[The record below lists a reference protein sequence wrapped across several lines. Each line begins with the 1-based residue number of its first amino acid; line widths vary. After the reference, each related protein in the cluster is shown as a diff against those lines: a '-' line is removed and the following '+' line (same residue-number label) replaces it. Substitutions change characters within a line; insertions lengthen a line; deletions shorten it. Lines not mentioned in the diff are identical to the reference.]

1 MRYMCLIYENE
12 SAFQGLSDADRN
24 AVYDEYR
31 KLGEAL
37 TKEGQFVSGSELAPT
52 TTATTVRVRNGKA
65 ETTDGPF
72 AETREQLGGFY
83 VIEAKDMKEAIAVA
97 ARIPT
102 ARTGSIE
109 LRKLV

>member
-1 MRYMCLIYENE
+1 MRYMCLIYEDE
-12 SAFQGLSDADRN
+12 AAFQGLQASDRN
-24 AVYDEYR
+24 AIYDEYR

-37 TKEGQFVSGSELAPT
+37 TKEGHFVSGSELAPT

-83 VIEAKDMKEAIAVA
+83 IIEAKDMKDAIAVA
-97 ARIPT
+97 ARIPS